1 MIAKYLDFN
10 MTSRRHEAFEIHVT
24 VAKCCACFGL
34 ATGVGFLDLV
44 GMADHTHTASTA
56 SGHGFDDD
64 RYAGRTR
71 LHESPNLSEAGRS
84 GGTSQHRHTALSSE
98 LTCTYFITEQCE
110 QIWTWPDE
118 GNA

>member
-10 MTSRRHEAFEIHVT
+10 MTSRRHEAFDIHVT
-24 VAKCCACFGL
+24 VAKRRARFRL
-34 ATGVGFLDLV
+34 TTGVGFLDLV
-44 GMADHTHTASTA
+44 GMADDTHAAPTA

-64 RYAGRTR
+64 RPVGRTR

-84 GGTSQHRHTALSSE
+84 GGTSQHRHPALSSE

-110 QIWTWPDE
+110 QIWTWPD
-118 GNA
+118 